1 MSETADNS
9 MRPIRILLVNEIR
22 LMGNV
27 IAAALE
33 DEPDIHVVARV
44 TSMEEALKVVQ
55 EKEVDVA
62 LVSTRLP
69 DQGAL
74 KLTGAITELVP
85 DTKVLALG
93 LTEEKRRVLRYV
105 EAGATGYILKDDS
118 LDDMLETIRA
128 AQEGKVFVSPE
139 IAAAMVERISDLA
152 QMFSD
157 VENSVTDD
165 ADLTSRELEVLQLIG
180 QDMTNHEIAEH
191 LVIQVGTVKNHVHSI
206 LEKLNVSSRGEA
218 AAYLAFIKK

>member
-1 MSETADNS
+1 MSEMAGKPI
-9 MRPIRILLVNEIR
+9 RPIHILLVNEIR

-33 DEPDIHVVARV
+33 DEPDIRVVGCV
-44 TSMEEALKVVQ
+44 TTPEDALKIVQ
-55 EKEVDVA
+55 DQAVDVA

-74 KLTGAITELVP
+74 KLTSAISELAP
-85 DTKVLALG
+85 ATKVLALG
-93 LTEEKRRVLRYV
+93 LTEEKKRVLRYV

-118 LDDMLETIRA
+118 LDDLIKTVRA
-128 AQEGKVFVSPE
+128 ARDGKVFVSPK
-139 IAAAMVERISDLA
+139 IAAAMMERLSDLA

-157 VENSVTDD
+157 VENSVTDS
-165 ADLTSRELEVLQLIG
+165 AGLTPRELEVLEQIG
-180 QDMTNHEIAEH
+180 NGLTNQQIAEH
-191 LVIQVGTVKNHVHSI
+191 LVIEVGTVKNHVHSI

-218 AAYLAFIKK
+218 AAYLAFIRK